1 MPVHNLEIKL
11 LNSDLEL
18 KEKTNVTYENLV
30 ETVNIESDKIN
41 VDIGENLWDD
51 EQLANQFIT
60 QQFYYND
67 TFTLKELY
75 HIANYYDISKRK
87 KKKCELI
94 DDIIAFELD
103 DENSELVEQRKRLW
117 FYVNEI
123 KNDNYLS
130 KFIIL
135 E

>member
-1 MPVHNLEIKL
+1 MSIHNLEIKL
-11 LNSDLEL
+11 LNSELEL
-18 KEKTNVTYENLV
+18 KEKTYVTYENLV
-30 ETVNIESDKIN
+30 EDVNNENDKIN
-41 VDIGENLWDD
+41 VNYGENFWED
-51 EQLANQFIT
+51 ETIVNQFIT
-60 QQFYYND
+60 QQFYYDD

-94 DDIIAFELD
+94 DDIITFELD
-103 DENSELVEQRKRLW
+103 DKNSELVEQRKRLW

>member
-11 LNSDLEL
+11 LNSELEL
-18 KEKTNVTYENLV
+18 KEKTNVTYENLI
-30 ETVNIESDKIN
+30 ENVNIENDKIN
-41 VDIGENLWDD
+41 VDFVEDLWDD
-51 EQLANQFIT
+51 EDLANKFIT

-75 HIANYYDISKRK
+75 HIAIYYDINRRK
-87 KKKCELI
+87 KKKCSLI

-103 DENSELVEQRKRLW
+103 DENSELVEKRKRLW
-117 FYVNEI
+117 FYINEI
-123 KNDNYLS
+123 KNDKYLS

>member
-1 MPVHNLEIKL
+1 MPLNNLEIKL

-18 KEKTNVTYENLV
+18 KEKTYVTYENLI
-30 ETVNIESDKIN
+30 ENVNIENDKIEI
-41 VDIGENLWDD
+41 DYHQDLWEDEN
-51 EQLANQFIT
+51 LANQFIT

-87 KKKCELI
+87 KKKSELI

-103 DENSELVEQRKRLW
+103 DENIELVEQRKRLW
-117 FYVNEI
+117 FYINEI

>member
-1 MPVHNLEIKL
+1 MPVHNLRLKL
-11 LNSDLEL
+11 IDAELEL
-18 KEKTNVTYENLV
+18 KEKTDVTYEDLV
-30 ETVNIESDKIN
+30 DKVNTESEKKEQ
-41 VDIGENLWDD
+41 VYMENMWDD
-51 EQLANQFIT
+51 NLANEFMT
-60 QQFYYND
+60 QQFYYDENY
-67 TFTLKELY
+67 TMKELY

-94 DDIIAFELD
+94 DDIIEFELD
-103 DENSELVEQRKRLW
+103 EENNELVEQRKRLW

>member
-1 MPVHNLEIKL
+1 MSIHNLEVKL
-11 LNSDLEL
+11 LNSELEL
-18 KEKTNVTYENLV
+18 KEKTNVTYENLMADVNTESEKKNINSV
-30 ETVNIESDKIN
+30 ENF
-41 VDIGENLWDD
+41 WDD
-51 EQLANQFIT
+51 ETLANQFIT

-67 TFTLKELY
+67 TFTMKELY

-94 DDIIAFELD
+94 DDIIEFELD
-103 DENSELVEQRKRLW
+103 EENNELVEQRKRLW

>member
-1 MPVHNLEIKL
+1 MPTHNLRLKL
-11 LNSDLEL
+11 IDAELEL
-18 KEKTNVTYENLV
+18 KEKTDVTYEDLV
-30 ETVNIESDKIN
+30 DKVNTESEKKECIYM
-41 VDIGENLWDD
+41 ENMWDD
-51 EQLANQFIT
+51 NLANEFMT
-60 QQFYYND
+60 QQFYYDENY
-67 TFTLKELY
+67 TMKELY

-87 KKKCELI
+87 KKKAELI

-103 DENSELVEQRKRLW
+103 NENCEIVETRKRLW
-117 FYVNEI
+117 FYLNEI

>member
-1 MPVHNLEIKL
+1 MPIHNLELKL
-11 LNSDLEL
+11 VNSELEL

-30 ETVNIESDKIN
+30 EDVNNENDKL
-41 VDIGENLWDD
+41 VDEYPYEMYDD
-51 EQLANQFIT
+51 ESIANQFIT

-87 KKKCELI
+87 KKKAELI

-123 KNDNYLS
+123 KNDNY
-130 KFIIL
+130 
-135 E
+135 